1 MTQTLI
7 NKLKKVLFCFF
18 VVLCAT
24 FFITEIFFVK
34 ENPYIFV
41 EKFTST
47 YEVKPHEVVVNLYGG
62 LGNNMFQ
69 YATAFSYAK
78 KHNKILKV
86 RRTTPRIF
94 NSFLIPENI
103 ILEENPKYQK
113 AFFERGSKQNF
124 EQVMG
129 DDSFQYLDGYF
140 QNEAFFKEYRE
151 DILNEFKLKKELNSV
166 NKNLAKKM
174 NETNSVAVHIRRGD
188 YLRHFKNDVLSNHYY
203 LLAMDYIASKVD
215 NPFFYIF
222 SDDVK
227 WVKNNLKV
235 KYNHM
240 VVENNR
246 RGDAV
251 FDMYLMSLC
260 KHNIIAN
267 STFSWWG
274 AWLNQNKDKIVIAP
288 RVWLSRKKAYEDTKN
303 VIPNNWIRIKEKADV
318 GIIKIG
324 KFTEEEKKNIA
335 KYFLPFDRK
344 NYFEYEKDTDISK
357 DLTKLNKLD
366 YIFVLKKEIIFQK
379 EINYNVVPD
388 AEKKYLIYNRQKKEF
403 ENARVDNFDM
413 ISTKGSQIEDVFH

>member
-24 FFITEIFFVK
+24 FFITEIFFAK

-47 YEVKPHEVVVNLYGG
+47 YDVKPHEVVVNLYGG

-124 EQVMG
+124 EQVMN
-129 DDSFQYLDGYF
+129 DSSFQYLDGYF

-151 DILNEFKLKKELNSV
+151 DILNEFKLKKELNGV

-188 YLRHFKNDVLSNHYY
+188 YLRHFKNDILSNHYY
-203 LLAMDYIASKVD
+203 LKAMDYIASKVD

-222 SDDVK
+222 SDDTK

-246 RGDAV
+246 GGET
-251 FDMYLMSLC
+251 L
-260 KHNIIAN
+260 
-267 STFSWWG
+267 
-274 AWLNQNKDKIVIAP
+274 
-288 RVWLSRKKAYEDTKN
+288 
-303 VIPNNWIRIKEKADV
+303 
-318 GIIKIG
+318 
-324 KFTEEEKKNIA
+324 
-335 KYFLPFDRK
+335 
-344 NYFEYEKDTDISK
+344 
-357 DLTKLNKLD
+357 
-366 YIFVLKKEIIFQK
+366 
-379 EINYNVVPD
+379 
-388 AEKKYLIYNRQKKEF
+388 YLIC
-403 ENARVDNFDM
+403 
-413 ISTKGSQIEDVFH
+413 I

>member
-1 MTQTLI
+1 MAQILI
-7 NKLKKVLFCFF
+7 NKLKKVLFYFF
-18 VVLCAT
+18 AVLCT
-24 FFITEIFFVK
+24 VFFITEIFFVK
-34 ENPYIFV
+34 F
-41 EKFTST
+41 EKFTPT
-47 YEVKPHEVVVNLYGG
+47 YEIKPHEVVVKLYGG

-78 KHNKILKV
+78 RHNKILKV
-86 RRTTPRIF
+86 LRTTSRIF
-94 NSFLIPENI
+94 NSFLIPKNV
-103 ILEENPKYQK
+103 ILEEKPKYQK
-113 AFFERGSKQNF
+113 AFFERGSKASF

-188 YLRHFKNDVLSNHYY
+188 YLRNFKNDVLSNHYY

-222 SDDVK
+222 SDDTK

-246 RGDAV
+246 GGDAV

-288 RVWLSRKKAYEDTKN
+288 RVWLSGKKAYENTKN
-303 VIPNNWIRIKEKADV
+303 VVPKDWIRIKEKADV
-318 GIIKIG
+318 GIVKIG

-344 NYFEYEKDTDISK
+344 TYFEYEKDTDISN
-357 DLTKLNKLD
+357 DLNKLNKLD
-366 YIFVLKKEIIFQK
+366 YVFVLKKEIIFQK
-379 EINYNVVPD
+379 EIDYNVVPD

-403 ENARVDNFDM
+403 EKARVDNFDM